1 MPQNWDAAFGYLTAT
16 APVMSAENG
25 QYDCNT
31 DYMSQLLS
39 YFDAHQ
45 MGWTSWAWYNT
56 GNPKS
61 ICGYPQLITDYNGTP
76 AANMGTYIYQHL
88 LSYANSTPPTPGPS
102 PSPSPSPSPTLSPS
116 PDPSPTPTPPPQT
129 NSPVSKLW
137 YFAEG
142 RVGGGFTEWLTLG
155 NPTNIACQVSI
166 QYLYTPDRG
175 LAQTKTVSAG
185 VPANQR
191 ATRNVDADLGTSPT
205 GLGISDSAIVTVDN
219 NASPNC
225 AGIVAERP
233 MYFTTFG
240 NSLGTNSGHDVL
252 GTTRLGTSFYFAD
265 VPVGNQPSGG
275 RYSSF
280 ITILNPPG
288 AATAQV
294 TATYFANG
302 QQVGIQQVNVP
313 GGTRGT
319 IFPANA
325 NPALPGHVSAVV
337 NSNQPVD
344 VERPTYF
351 SNINGGH
358 AGTVSGAAD
367 VVGVQSLSNDWLFA
381 EGYTGGMFQENFVI
395 ANLDPNKATASVTI
409 NLEYT
414 DGTKHTF
421 NVTVNALSELNWNV
435 NTSGTNPTSQ
445 SVSAEI
451 TSTGANVVVE
461 REMFFKYSHVAN
473 GRNLGVMGG
482 TDVIGQVGPAA
493 ATAYSFAE
501 GYTNIGYDEWL
512 TVQNPTANIETVH
525 VLLVNAM
532 GTIYTFPITVVA
544 HSRYTVDIVAMVL
557 QHMYHSGDTFKAFEI
572 SMALQSSSGPFVAER
587 PMYWNASGT
596 QGGTDVVG
604 FSG

>member
-1 MPQNWDAAFGYLTAT
+1 
-16 APVMSAENG
+16 
-25 QYDCNT
+25 
-31 DYMSQLLS
+31 
-39 YFDAHQ
+39 
-45 MGWTSWAWYNT
+45 
-56 GNPKS
+56 
-61 ICGYPQLITDYNGTP
+61 
-76 AANMGTYIYQHL
+76 
-88 LSYANSTPPTPGPS
+88 
-102 PSPSPSPSPTLSPS
+102 
-116 PDPSPTPTPPPQT
+116 
-129 NSPVSKLW
+129 
-137 YFAEG
+137 
-142 RVGGGFTEWLTLG
+142 
-155 NPTNIACQVSI
+155 VSI

-225 AGIVAERP
+225 AGIVVERP

-252 GTTRLGTSFYFAD
+252 GTTRLGTSFYFAN

-395 ANLDPNKATASVTI
+395 ANLDPSKATASVTI

-414 DGTKHTF
+414 DGSTHPF
-421 NVTVNALSELNWNV
+421 NVIVNALSELNWNV

-501 GYTNIGYDEWL
+501 GYTNAGYDEWL
-512 TVQNPTANIETVH
+512 TVQNPTANIETVN

-572 SMALQSSSGPFVAER
+572 SMALQSSSSPFVAER

-596 QGGTDVVG
+596 QGGDDVIG
-604 FSG
+604 FTG